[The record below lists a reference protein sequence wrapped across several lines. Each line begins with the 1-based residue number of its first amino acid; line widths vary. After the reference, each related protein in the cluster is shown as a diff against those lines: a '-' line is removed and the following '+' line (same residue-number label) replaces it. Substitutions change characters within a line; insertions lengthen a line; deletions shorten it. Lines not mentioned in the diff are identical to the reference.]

1 MILHV
6 QKKANL
12 AALQD
17 FYRAYAIEEKDYY
30 VLITPSSLKEVDES
44 HQADIIASFPMDSD
58 IQLALAIP

>member
-17 FYRAYAIEEKDYY
+17 FYRAYAIEEKDYD
-30 VLITPSSLKEVDES
+30 VLISPSS
-44 HQADIIASFPMDSD
+44 
-58 IQLALAIP
+58 IQEEMISA